1 MGWKDRFII
10 RGKYGKWWEL
20 GHHVNPDFP
29 DQLYMDEHAVRARA
43 GLLNV
48 VTWIAII
55 NVWEWKEPDIVLILF
70 PLVAWEF
77 LTSLIVGL
85 TPISP
90 FGIVGTL
97 MAIAMHPEPL
107 WKPAKPKRF
116 AWAIG
121 LVLSTLCFIWVSIRK
136 DLGPDVYYPLVRTT
150 VVLCNLATW
159 FESANGFCFGCFIYN
174 TVIVP
179 MYKLEECSECKL

>member
-1 MGWKDRFII
+1 MKFRIFLF
-10 RGKYGKWWEL
+10 ETA
-20 GHHVNPDFP
+20 

-97 MAIAMHPEPL
+97 MAIVMHPEPVSL
-107 WKPAKPKRF
+107 
-116 AWAIG
+116 
-121 LVLSTLCFIWVSIRK
+121 LLQFI
-136 DLGPDVYYPLVRTT
+136 
-150 VVLCNLATW
+150 
-159 FESANGFCFGCFIYN
+159 
-174 TVIVP
+174 
-179 MYKLEECSECKL
+179 

>member
-1 MGWKDRFII
+1 
-10 RGKYGKWWEL
+10 
-20 GHHVNPDFP
+20 
-29 DQLYMDEHAVRARA
+29 MDEHAVRARA

-48 VTWIAII
+48 VTWVAII
-55 NVWEWKEPDIVLILF
+55 NVWFWKEPDYVKFLF
-70 PLVAWEF
+70 PIVAYEF
-77 LTSLIVGL
+77 LTSMFVGL

-90 FGIVGTL
+90 FGVIGTL

-116 AWAIG
+116 AWMIG
-121 LVLSTLCFIWVSIRK
+121 LVLSSLCFIFVMLRNE
-136 DLGPDVYYPLVRTT
+136 LGGAYIYLVRTT
-150 VVLCNLATW
+150 VCLCNIATW

-174 TVIVP
+174 TVLVP